1 MQNLSALIGPRGLS
15 KKPLLLT
22 HQGHILDP
30 GMNLTLQCLSDI
42 NYDRFV
48 LYKVGEDKLIQHS
61 AQRNQAGLSLVNF
74 TLGPVSNSTG
84 GQYRCYGA
92 NNLSSEW
99 SASSDP
105 LDILIS
111 GPIGPSSPPPSNLMP
126 TAGACSVVT
135 IPTHEVIYSSGLE
148 RYLIGASVA
157 LLLVMSILIFLLQ
170 RRRQRGKYKENGIHN
185 DKPILSA
192 LPGPVATTGGNM
204 ILHCVSFGAYDK
216 LILSKEDEK
225 FSTSLDSQYIH
236 HNGQYQAMF
245 SVGPMTP
252 LHIGTFR
259 CYGYYKD
266 APQLWSVSSDP
277 LEIHISGLSKKPLLL
292 THQGHILDPG
302 MNLTLQCLS
311 DINYDRFVLYKVGE
325 DKLIQH
331 SAERNQAGLS
341 LVNFTLGP
349 VSNSTG
355 GQYRCYGANNLSS
368 EWSASSD
375 PLDILISG
383 LERYL
388 IGASVAFLLVMSILI
403 FLLQR
408 RRQRGKYK
416 ENGLSKKPLLLTH
429 QGHILDPGTSL
440 TLHCL
445 SDINYDRFVLYKVGE
460 DKLIQHSGQRSQAGL
475 SLASFTLEPVS
486 NSTGG
491 QYRCYGANNL
501 SSEWSAS
508 SDPLDILISG
518 PIGAFNPRPPI
529 PMTKAENETLW
540 IHSVL
545 KKIRVFDEVEDKII
559 IVVTFR
565 SYDKKAKMGRRQ
577 CKSAYNIIKKKTTP
591 ESSPPPTPKSDH
603 CNADKAEENDLKKPH
618 EDA

>member
-1 MQNLSALIGPRGLS
+1 MGDNIAVIV
-15 KKPLLLT
+15 T
-22 HQGHILDP
+22 
-30 GMNLTLQCLSDI
+30 
-42 NYDRFV
+42 
-48 LYKVGEDKLIQHS
+48 
-61 AQRNQAGLSLVNF
+61 AQLA
-74 TLGPVSNSTG
+74 
-84 GQYRCYGA
+84 
-92 NNLSSEW
+92 
-99 SASSDP
+99 
-105 LDILIS
+105 
-111 GPIGPSSPPPSNLMP
+111 
-126 TAGACSVVT
+126 
-135 IPTHEVIYSSGLE
+135 
-148 RYLIGASVA
+148 
-157 LLLVMSILIFLLQ
+157 
-170 RRRQRGKYKENGIHN
+170 GIHN

-204 ILHCVSFGAYDK
+204 TLQCVSFGAYDK

-245 SVGPMTP
+245 SVNPMTP

-266 APQLWSVSSDP
+266 APQLWSVPSDP

-331 SAERNQAGLS
+331 SAQRTQAGLS

-355 GQYRCYGANNLSS
+355 GQYRCYGANHLSS

-375 PLDILISG
+375 PLDILISGPIGPSSPPPSNLMPTAG

-416 ENGLSKKPLLLTH
+416 ENAQKETELQLP
-429 QGHILDPGTSL
+429 
-440 TLHCL
+440 
-445 SDINYDRFVLYKVGE
+445 
-460 DKLIQHSGQRSQAGL
+460 AG
-475 SLASFTLEPVS
+475 AAEPVTRVRGS
-486 NSTGG
+486 QKRRDSIYTVSGRG
-491 QYRCYGANNL
+491 KDSFL
-501 SSEWSAS
+501 SIRPFCAERRQTSKWKHLRSPTFS
-508 SDPLDILISG
+508 RDQ
-518 PIGAFNPRPPI
+518 IGA
-529 PMTKAENETLW
+529 A
-540 IHSVL
+540 
-545 KKIRVFDEVEDKII
+545 
-559 IVVTFR
+559 R
-565 SYDKKAKMGRRQ
+565 SNHVSYQ
-577 CKSAYNIIKKKTTP
+577 QN
-591 ESSPPPTPKSDH
+591 
-603 CNADKAEENDLKKPH
+603 
-618 EDA
+618 